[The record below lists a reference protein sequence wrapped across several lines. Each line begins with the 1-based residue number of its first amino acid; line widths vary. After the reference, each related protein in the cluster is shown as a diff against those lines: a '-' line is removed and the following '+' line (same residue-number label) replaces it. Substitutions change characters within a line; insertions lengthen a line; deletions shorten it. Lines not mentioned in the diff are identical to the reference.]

1 VEHNK
6 EQRNKG
12 TSEQR
17 NKTLSQS
24 GRRGEGVDD
33 RYSYRNLILW
43 QRAQEL
49 AYEIIQV
56 TKRLPNTWAS
66 AVIARQ
72 IISSATSI
80 GANIAE
86 CHGRFS
92 FGAYRNHLSIAR
104 GSTAETDSWLDL
116 LCREGVLSK
125 DEEQRLHERCRQL
138 LGMLTTKINVLD
150 REAGRNQASVKE
162 SHADYSAE
170 PAIDM
175 AFLFE
180 ESDYHSL

>member
-1 VEHNK
+1 
-6 EQRNKG
+6 
-12 TSEQR
+12 
-17 NKTLSQS
+17 
-24 GRRGEGVDD
+24 VDD

-49 AYEIIQV
+49 AHDVIQV
-56 TKRLPNTWAS
+56 TKRLPNSWAS

-86 CHGRFS
+86 GHGRFT
-92 FGAYRNHLSIAR
+92 FAAYRSHLSIAR

-116 LCREGVLSK
+116 LYREGLLEK
-125 DEEQRLHERCRQL
+125 DEEQRLHQRCRQL

-150 REAGRNQASVKE
+150 SENNRNKNSMRET
-162 SHADYSAE
+162 SAE
-170 PAIDM
+170 YTVDLPIDPTI
-175 AFLFE
+175 LFDE
-180 ESDYHSL
+180 TDYNS